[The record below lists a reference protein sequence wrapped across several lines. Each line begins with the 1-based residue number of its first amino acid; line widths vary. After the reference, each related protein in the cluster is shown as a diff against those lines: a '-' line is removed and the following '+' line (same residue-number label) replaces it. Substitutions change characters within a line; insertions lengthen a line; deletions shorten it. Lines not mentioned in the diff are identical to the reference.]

1 MPSKLSPGNPS
12 AFFRHV
18 SEDCCQFI
26 RINNSV
32 EKGRKNMKWK
42 ISLLRTRKKLIGI
55 VAVAAVAAGGWYW
68 YSGAAQKQQDTV
80 QPVAVTRG
88 TIEEVVTAQG
98 KLEPKQYVDVGTQV
112 SGQLKKI
119 HVDIGDSVT
128 KGQLLAEIDPRVY
141 QAQVEAGEARL
152 NSLRAQLNEQKAQ
165 AVLAEQNLK
174 RNQNLIA
181 VNAVSQQA
189 LQETESQAA
198 VAKAQV
204 EAFVAQIQETES
216 NLKASRTNLGFTKI
230 YAPVAGTVTT
240 LPTKEGQTLNANQST
255 PTVMQVANLDIM
267 TVRAQVAEADVNRLR
282 ENMPGYFTTL
292 GDSER
297 RWQGK
302 VRQIQPSPQIVND
315 VVLYDVLI
323 DVNNDGRKLMT
334 GMTTQVFFVLG
345 KADNA
350 LIVPAEVLTRRAP
363 KDDNNKGQAY
373 RVVVTNGDKGRE
385 QRVIH
390 VGLQTRTQ
398 AEVTEGLQEGERI
411 VLNRPGGNPTR
422 PASTP
427 QQGNNPRPNSQRF
440 NRGPQL

>member
-1 MPSKLSPGNPS
+1 MN
-12 AFFRHV
+12 
-18 SEDCCQFI
+18 
-26 RINNSV
+26 
-32 EKGRKNMKWK
+32 WK
-42 ISLLRTRKKLIGI
+42 TSLLRTRKKLIGI

-68 YSGAAQKQQDTV
+68 YSGAAQKQQETV

-119 HVDIGDSVT
+119 LVDIGDTVT

-323 DVNNDGRKLMT
+323 DVNNEGRQLMT
-334 GMTTQVFFVLG
+334 GMTTQVFFILG
-345 KADNA
+345 KAENA
-350 LIVPAEVLTRRAP
+350 VIVPAEVLTRRAARE
-363 KDDNNKGQAY
+363 DNEKGKAY
-373 RVVVTNGDKGRE
+373 RVSVAGATGRE
-385 QRVIH
+385 QRLIH

-398 AEVTEGLQEGERI
+398 AEVIDGLQEGERI
-411 VLNRPGGNPTR
+411 YLNRPAGTPTR
-422 PASTP
+422 TAAGGAP
-427 QQGNNPRPNSQRF
+427 QGNANRGGAQRF
-440 NRGPQL
+440 NSGPRL

>member
-1 MPSKLSPGNPS
+1 MN
-12 AFFRHV
+12 
-18 SEDCCQFI
+18 
-26 RINNSV
+26 
-32 EKGRKNMKWK
+32 WK

-68 YSGAAQKQQDTV
+68 YSGAAQKQQGTV
-80 QPVAVTRG
+80 QAAAVTKG

-119 HVDIGDSVT
+119 YVDIGDAVT

-204 EAFVAQIQETES
+204 DAFVAQIQETES
-216 NLKASRTNLGFTKI
+216 NLKASRTNLSYTKI

-240 LPTKEGQTLNANQST
+240 LPTKEGQTLNANQT
-255 PTVMQVANLDIM
+255 APTIMQVANLDTM
-267 TVRAQVAEADVNRLR
+267 TVRAQVAEADVNRLK
-282 ENMPGYFTTL
+282 ENMPAYFTTL

-297 RWQGK
+297 RWQGT

-323 DVNNDGRKLMT
+323 DVTNEGRRLMT
-334 GMTTQVFFVLG
+334 GMTTQVFFILG
-345 KADNA
+345 KAENA
-350 LIVPAEVLTRRAP
+350 VIVPAEVLTRRAARE
-363 KDDNNKGQAY
+363 DNEKGKAY
-373 RVVVTNGDKGRE
+373 RVSVAGANGRE

-398 AEVTEGLQEGERI
+398 AEVIDGLQAGERI
-411 VLNRPGGNPTR
+411 YLNRPASGTPTRTAAGQPQGGN
-422 PASTP
+422 
-427 QQGNNPRPNSQRF
+427 NRPNTQRF

>member
-1 MPSKLSPGNPS
+1 MN
-12 AFFRHV
+12 
-18 SEDCCQFI
+18 
-26 RINNSV
+26 
-32 EKGRKNMKWK
+32 WK
-42 ISLLRTRKKLIGI
+42 ICLTKPHKKLIGI
-55 VAVAAVAAGGWYW
+55 LAVAVAGAVGWYW
-68 YSGAAQKQQDTV
+68 YSSAAQKQSQETG
-80 QPVAVTRG
+80 QAVAVTRG
-88 TIEEVVTAQG
+88 TVEEVVTSQG
-98 KLEPKQYVDVGTQV
+98 KLEAKQYVDVGTQV
-112 SGQLKKI
+112 SGQLKAI
-119 HVDIGDSVT
+119 HVDIGDTVA

-141 QAQVEAGEARL
+141 QAQVEAGEAKL

-204 EAFVAQIQETES
+204 DSIAAQIQETES
-216 NLKASRTNLGFTKI
+216 NLKASRTNLSYTKI
-230 YAPVAGTVTT
+230 YAPMAGTVTT
-240 LPTKEGQTLNANQST
+240 LPTKEGQTLNANQT
-255 PTVMQVANLDIM
+255 APTIMQVANLDVM
-267 TVRAQVAEADVNRLR
+267 TVRAQVAEADVNRLK
-282 ENMPGYFTTL
+282 ENMPAYFTTL

-323 DVNNDGRKLMT
+323 DVNNEGRKLMT

-350 LIVPAEVLTRRAP
+350 LIVPAEVLNRRAP
-363 KDDNNKGQAY
+363 KDDNDQGKAY
-373 RVVVTNGDKGRE
+373 RILVANGEKGRE
-385 QRVIH
+385 QRIIH

-398 AEVTEGLQEGERI
+398 AEVTDGVQEGDRI
-411 VLNRPGGNPTR
+411 VLNRPAGSAARTASNAQ
-422 PASTP
+422 PAT
-427 QQGNNPRPNSQRF
+427 NARPNPQRF